1 MQMDDVTQQ
10 WRQELQLHE
19 IKLMTIYLLTYDTCA
34 IPISTG
40 KQISLKLKANQT
52 PVA

>member
-19 IKLMTIYLLTYDTCA
+19 TKLMTTYA

-40 KQISLKLKANQT
+40 KRISLKLKANQT
-52 PVA
+52 SVA